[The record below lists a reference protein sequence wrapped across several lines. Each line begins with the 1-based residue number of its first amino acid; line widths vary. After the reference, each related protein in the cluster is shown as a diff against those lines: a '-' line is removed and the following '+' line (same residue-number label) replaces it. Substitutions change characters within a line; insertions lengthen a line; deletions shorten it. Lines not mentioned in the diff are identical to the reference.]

1 MDQQPIPKLSN
12 TTPLTG
18 QNNFLY
24 SQVILTKELNGVLAL
39 FKLISVHD
47 DVEGVKEDFKRAD
60 ATNDGYP
67 MKIGITGRW
76 FAIRRPETDTDGLID
91 IVKVG
96 PEEDNTFFGEDLKA
110 ERDRLGEGNPMG
122 GVDGSKLGSA
132 HTKSQLQPVEVLKDT
147 EKGEEVRERAMI
159 DAFKAAQREKLDAE
173 KRTRLRKQALD
184 ELQEEIDDPT
194 SLASYAQL
202 HWKRLTIKSAITE
215 VRDKLEEAQAALTKN
230 LKELKLRQQKYPGY
244 EAKWQDEIRRI
255 QKLTMPGKAG
265 DNPVDKPIS
274 NLGNE
279 DDEELATLKVP
290 EVRDHF
296 KSSIGVDAKKKIEG
310 KGSKGEVYTFGDEK
324 PIPPAVS
331 STSKPSVVNNNNV
344 LTGEELKQ
352 KQAELEKKDEELKV
366 LQKELEEKRKAVEQ
380 SFLAGTNLDKKKDK
394 KDDKN
399 RGDKKDK
406 KGSKDKKKK

>member
-1 MDQQPIPKLSN
+1 MDQPQIPKLSN
-12 TTPLTG
+12 TTPLNG

-47 DVEGVKEDFKRAD
+47 NVEGVKDDFKRAD
-60 ATNDGYP
+60 VTNDGYP

-76 FAIRRPETDTDGLID
+76 FAIRRPETDTEGLID
-91 IVKVG
+91 IVKLG
-96 PEEDNTFFGEDLKA
+96 PDEENSFFGEDLKA
-110 ERDRLGEGNPMG
+110 ERERLGENNPMG

-132 HTKSQLQPVEVLKDT
+132 HTKSQLQPAEILKET

-184 ELQEEIDDPT
+184 ELQSEIDDPT

-215 VRDKLEEAQAALTKN
+215 VRDKLEEGQAALTKN

-255 QKLTMPGKAG
+255 QKLTMPSKAG
-265 DNPVDKPIS
+265 ENPVDKPIS
-274 NLGNE
+274 NLGRE

-296 KSSIGVDAKKKIEG
+296 KSNIGVDAKKKVEG
-310 KGSKGEVYTFGDEK
+310 KGSKGEVYTFGEDQPEK
-324 PIPPAVS
+324 KMEVVPPKLSAVQNS
-331 STSKPSVVNNNNV
+331 NQV
-344 LTGEELKQ
+344 LTGEELKA
-352 KQAELEKKDEELKV
+352 KQEELEKKDKELKIM
-366 LQKELEEKRKAVEQ
+366 QQELEEKRKAVEQ
-380 SFLAGTNLDKKKDK
+380 SFLSGTNLDKKD
-394 KDDKN
+394 N
-399 RGDKKDK
+399 NKKDK
-406 KGSKDKKKK
+406 KGKKDKKKK